1 MSELTGL
8 LLLVAGVGALSG
20 TGALAACCLR
30 LRSTIEFALAVYLV
44 GWAWLVAVALALS
57 PLRWLDR
64 WSLAGGIGLGL
75 LCALALWVSCGRP
88 SPPPFGRA
96 LGQGRDA
103 LRNPAVLVLAV
114 AVALGTIY
122 IGALALFTP
131 ANDWDVLA
139 YHLARASFWKQE
151 HGLGYIDNA
160 GDWRLNLNPPNAE
173 IGQLATMLLSGNDR
187 YAALPQ
193 LFAYAALALCVAGL
207 ARRLGFATRD
217 AAFAALSFA
226 TLPVVALQASGAL
239 NDLVVAS
246 FLTTA
251 AFFALGTGLA
261 PLLLLA
267 LAVALA
273 IGTKFTA
280 LTALPLLAMVAA
292 VGQRPRRWPALAL
305 AGVVGLAAGSAW
317 YLVNAVETGALD
329 GGAADV
335 SGQRA
340 ELDAPALATTAMR
353 LGLSFVD
360 MSGAPWP
367 TSLLFLVPAGI
378 LAALSVFSA
387 RRGRPHSVALLTAA
401 AVTAG
406 VIALPLLWELGVR
419 IVFKA
424 ALLIGA
430 EDALLDR
437 IGWAINT
444 TPEPTLA
451 WYGPVATLL
460 LATGSVMTVVAWR
473 RREVSSVALALAA
486 APWVL
491 LVTLTLTIVWD
502 PWRGRFL
509 LFGVALAAATWGVVL
524 RSNAVALAVA
534 AVGSTALLLTLVGY
548 EGKPSGLLSEPTIW
562 GNPRWEAQTRLSG
575 STEVLRFVEESV
587 PDDSRIGLSLIGDH
601 HVHPYFGPRLTRHVS
616 LVPSD
621 GGAAPADA
629 NWLVLAPSTR
639 VRRCEDAWQ
648 PEFVH
653 EGWRV
658 ERRLA
663 PDACPNG

>member
-1 MSELTGL
+1 VSELAGL
-8 LLLVAGVGALSG
+8 LLLLAGVGALAA
-20 TGALAACCLR
+20 TGSLVACCLR

-44 GWAWLVAVALALS
+44 AWGWLVAVTLALS
-57 PLRWLDR
+57 PLRWVTR
-64 WSLAGGIGLGL
+64 WSLVGGMGAGL
-75 LCALALWVSCGRP
+75 LCALAAWVACGRP
-88 SPPPFGRA
+88 SPPSFGRA
-96 LGQGRDA
+96 LAGCRDA

-114 AVALGTIY
+114 AVSLGTLY
-122 IGALALFTP
+122 VGALAFFTP

-173 IGQLATMLLSGNDR
+173 IGQLATMLLSGRDR

-193 LFAYAALALCVAGL
+193 LSAYAALALCVAGL

-217 AAFAALSFA
+217 AVFAALAFA

-246 FLTTA
+246 FLTAA

-261 PLLLLA
+261 PLLMLG

-280 LTALPLLAMVAA
+280 LIALPLLALVAA
-292 VGQRPRRWPALAL
+292 VGRRPRRWPELAI
-305 AGVVGLAAGSAW
+305 AGVAGLAAGSAW
-317 YLVNAVETGALD
+317 YLVNAAETGALD
-329 GGAADV
+329 GGAGDI

-340 ELDAPALATTAMR
+340 ELDGAATATTAMR

-367 TSLLFLVPAGI
+367 TSLLFLVPASV
-378 LAALSVFSA
+378 LAAVSLFQA
-387 RRGRPHSVALLTAA
+387 RRGRSPNVALLTAA

-406 VIALPLLWELGVR
+406 VIAAPLIWELGVR
-419 IVFKA
+419 AVFKL

-430 EDALLDR
+430 EDALLDQ
-437 IGWAINT
+437 IGWALNT
-444 TPEPTLA
+444 KPEPTLA
-451 WYGPVATLL
+451 WYGPVASLL
-460 LATGSVMTVVAWR
+460 LAIGSAMIVVAWR
-473 RREVSSVALALAA
+473 RREVSTVALALAA

-491 LVTLTLTIVWD
+491 LLTLALTIAWD

-524 RSNAVALAVA
+524 RSSALALATA
-534 AVGSTALLLTLVGY
+534 AIGSTALFLTLAGY

-562 GNPRWEAQTRLSG
+562 GNARWEAQARLSG

-587 PDDSRIGLSLIGDH
+587 PEDSRIGLSLIGDH
-601 HVHPYFGPRLTRHVS
+601 HVHPYFGPRLSRHVW
-616 LVPSD
+616 LIPSD
-621 GGAAPADA
+621 SGSPPADA
-629 NWLVLAPSTR
+629 NWLVLAPSTQ
-639 VRRCEDAWQ
+639 VRRCPDAWQ

-653 EGWRV
+653 QEWRV
-658 ERRLA
+658 ERRIA
-663 PDACPNG
+663 ADACLSG